1 MNKNPIKYGIIIA
14 IIILV
19 FVGAYFII
27 SKLTEDNSL
36 GYEEF
41 LKNYE
46 VNEYIASYVSDEDM
60 AKIYLNDYIHNMFYD
75 VEKAYN
81 LLDEEYKTKKFGSLD
96 NFKSYVDGL
105 EYSTYV
111 LSRYYKKDTDGYI
124 IFGVYDKN
132 GNFFAFKTKGVL
144 QYTVFLDDYT
154 VEIWW

>member
-36 GYEEF
+36 GYEAF

-154 VEIWW
+154 VEIW